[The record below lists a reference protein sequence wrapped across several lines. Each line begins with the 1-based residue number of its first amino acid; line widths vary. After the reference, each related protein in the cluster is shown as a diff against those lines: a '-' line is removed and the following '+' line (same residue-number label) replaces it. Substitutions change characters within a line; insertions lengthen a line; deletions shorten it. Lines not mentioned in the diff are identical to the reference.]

1 MCQAWERSRSAL
13 YARQTRE
20 QQRHKGEEPARRGPT
35 PTVSDETLLAAIGV
49 FVEEDLRREVY
60 QFDP

>member
-1 MCQAWERSRSAL
+1 MLAASPKTLAAMVVFFMSRFRIYS
-13 YARQTRE
+13 
-20 QQRHKGEEPARRGPT
+20 P
-35 PTVSDETLLAAIGV
+35 AIGV